1 MVSIS
6 TRLTSTIYPTR
17 DYFRSWEPKVAD
29 RFVALRIIT
38 DPRFRSSLAEGF
50 SPPQDDPA
58 ERFHHRIKHDA
69 AGKSHAR
76 APMMMRWLDLRR
88 RAIPTYSINVKS
100 DLSGLIVPAQVP
112 PN

>member
-1 MVSIS
+1 M
-6 TRLTSTIYPTR
+6 R

-38 DPRFRSSLAEGF
+38 DPRFRSSLAERF
-50 SPPQDDPA
+50 SPPPGDPA
-58 ERFHHRIKHDA
+58 EGLHHRIKYDV

-76 APMMMRWLDLRR
+76 APMMMRWLDLSR

-100 DLSGLIVPAQVP
+100 DLSGHTVPAEVS